1 MTNALTLSQQG
12 MWAEVHADAIEMWQI
27 IARHVELTK
36 KIADF
41 PQLADLLAEAMMARD
56 DNIGAGPFIA
66 ARDVLHM
73 ARQRAA
79 EHQRQQA
86 EANGHG
92 QPAAQFTAVAVRA
105 EAVQVTQ

>member
-1 MTNALTLSQQG
+1 MSNALTLTQQG
-12 MWAEVHADAIEMWQI
+12 MWTEVHADAIEMWQI
-27 IARHVELTK
+27 IARHVKLTE
-36 KIADF
+36 KIAEC
-41 PQLADLLAEAMMARD
+41 PPLAELLAEAMMARD

-86 EANGHG
+86 EGNGHG
-92 QPAAQFTAVAVRA
+92 QPTAQFTAVVRA
-105 EAVQVTQ
+105 EAV